1 MKKKEPM
8 SSDRLL
14 WIVIAA
20 LGITVIALALRHQE
34 GTIAGLELEQFARLA
49 YLLALLVLVTGF
61 GYFFYHSRVGEMI
74 RAALFWM
81 AIGLLL
87 ALGYSYRF
95 ELEAV
100 SERVLSE
107 LLISRPVTLSSGP
120 GATVQVARARGGD
133 FTVQTEV
140 NGAPVLMLIDTGA
153 SSVVLTQE
161 AAKAASLPLD
171 LLKYEVP
178 IETASG
184 RTHAAAVVVDQIAVG
199 GIVERRVP
207 ALVSAP
213 GELRTSLLGM
223 SFLNRL
229 NSFEISGGRLIMRA
243 K

>member
-1 MKKKEPM
+1 VNR
-8 SSDRLL
+8 DRLL

-20 LGITVIALALRHQE
+20 LGFTVIALAFRHQQ
-34 GTIAGLELEQFARLA
+34 GTIAGMELEQFSRLA

-61 GYFFYHSRVGEMI
+61 GHFFYYSRIGEMI
-74 RAALFWM
+74 RAVMFWALV
-81 AIGLLL
+81 ILVL
-87 ALGYSYRF
+87 ALGYSYRA
-95 ELEAV
+95 ELEGI

-107 LLISRPVTLSSGP
+107 LLISRPGTLSSGP

-133 FTVQTEV
+133 FSVQAEV
-140 NGAPVLMLIDTGA
+140 NGSPVTMLVDTGA

-171 LLKYEVP
+171 LLKYDVP

-184 RTHAAAVVVDQIAVG
+184 RTRAAAVVLDRISVG

-207 ALVSAP
+207 ALISAP

-229 NSFEISGGRLIMRA
+229 QSFEIRGGRLVMRA